1 MITKSELYEQDFQLW
16 LITTI
21 GQLEQGDFQ
30 ALDVS
35 HLVEELKELGKSDNN
50 RPINVCQGIFF
61 KSNSGTSRANS
72 FVC

>member
-35 HLVEELKELGKSDNN
+35 HLVEELKELGKSDKNALEGN
-50 RPINVCQGIFF
+50 LLSSSCLELR
-61 KSNSGTSRANS
+61 RA
-72 FVC
+72 

>member
-35 HLVEELKELGKSDNN
+35 HLVEELFTETKSTIL
-50 RPINVCQGIFF
+50 RP
-61 KSNSGTSRANS
+61 
-72 FVC
+72 

>member
-35 HLVEELKELGKSDNN
+35 HLVEELKELGKSDKNALEGN
-50 RPINVCQGIFF
+50 CWLIY
-61 KSNSGTSRANS
+61 
-72 FVC
+72 